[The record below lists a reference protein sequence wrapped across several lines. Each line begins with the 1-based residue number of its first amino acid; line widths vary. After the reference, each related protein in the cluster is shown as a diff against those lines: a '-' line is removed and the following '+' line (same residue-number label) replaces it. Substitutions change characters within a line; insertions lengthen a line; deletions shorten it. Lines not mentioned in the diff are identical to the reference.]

1 MDVSLNA
8 GLTFSPPWLGPPQ
21 PTTIRT
27 KRPNL
32 LILHPGILPLP
43 LPFCSGPYFIW
54 KVCWDCHNDPP
65 LVWWWNVLLLLF
77 LCKVSSTS
85 PLCKTGPI
93 VIASFYGDGSFL
105 QLDPS
110 TLPQWSQWWPL
121 HWWWNLECLFEWP
134 KKSRNIKIK
143 RCEKGKTFCMIT
155 SATEVLPLECILC
168 DLQMSNGCVGH
179 IVWVRSGLLRYYV
192 GTQKPARDHMSTHT
206 ICHAGGEGSRP
217 APGEDIL
224 KQKAEELTSLSKKTT
239 E

>member
-1 MDVSLNA
+1 MECFASS
-8 GLTFSPPWLGPPQ
+8 F
-21 PTTIRT
+21 
-27 KRPNL
+27 
-32 LILHPGILPLP
+32 
-43 LPFCSGPYFIW
+43 
-54 KVCWDCHNDPP
+54 
-65 LVWWWNVLLLLF
+65 F

-93 VIASFYGDGSFL
+93 IMASFYGDGSFL

-134 KKSRNIKIK
+134 TKSRNIKIK